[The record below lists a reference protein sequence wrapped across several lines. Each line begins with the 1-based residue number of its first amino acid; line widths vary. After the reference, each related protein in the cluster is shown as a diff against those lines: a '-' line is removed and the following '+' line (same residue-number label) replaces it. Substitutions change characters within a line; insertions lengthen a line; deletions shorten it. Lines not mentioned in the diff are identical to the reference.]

1 MSGLMGPVTVL
12 ASIES
17 AGPAVVVGA
26 TSVTVVALLTEVFA
40 VLVAVMV
47 TLVGAG
53 YGV

>member
-1 MSGLMGPVTVL
+1 MPRCVDGF

-17 AGPAVVVGA
+17 AGPVVVVGA
-26 TSVTVVALLTEVFA
+26 TSVTVVVPLTEVFA

>member
-1 MSGLMGPVTVL
+1 MGHRSCINV
-12 ASIES
+12 ES
-17 AGPAVVVGA
+17 AGPLAVAGA
-26 TSVTVVALLTEVFA
+26 ASVMVALPLTAVFA